1 MLHIFD
7 VVAIVLFFS
16 YIASRVVVKARVL
29 SDVPKPVGDSV
40 HFGLGLFTAGLDPF
54 HASLVSALYLAY
66 QAFDWLYSKDTV
78 ARDVATFLAGVVARL
93 GGGVIWQ

>member
-7 VVAIVLFFS
+7 AVAIALFFS
-16 YIASRVVVKARVL
+16 YIASRAVVKARVL
-29 SDVPKPVGDSV
+29 SDVPRQVGDSV
-40 HFGLGLFTAGLDPF
+40 HFGLGLFVGGLDPF

-66 QAFDWLYSKDTV
+66 QAFDWMNSKDTV
-78 ARDVATFLAGVVARL
+78 ARDVATFLAGIVARL

>member
-16 YIASRVVVKARVL
+16 YLVSKVVVRARAM

-54 HASLVSALYLAY
+54 HASLVSALYVAY
-66 QAFDWLYSKDTV
+66 QAFDWLSSRDAV

-93 GGGVIWQ
+93 GGGLIWQ